1 MMEVTNLRWVQG
13 EERQEM
19 AVDIDGIETLI
30 PSEQKPTLIQ
40 NGYVFLGADFEDK
53 IPEMPFG
60 DLVLKGFVKDDAL
73 AEEYVLL
80 CQE

>member
-1 MMEVTNLRWVQG
+1 
-13 EERQEM
+13 
-19 AVDIDGIETLI
+19 
-30 PSEQKPTLIQ
+30 
-40 NGYVFLGADFEDK
+40 LGADFEDK